1 MAEFTIACAIVLQ
14 RRLLEGDQ
22 GIKQGKYAAVREAL
36 LRDGL
41 QELSESCFGLIGLG
55 NIGREVARLARALGA
70 EVVYYTPRRKPPELE
85 ASLGVSYRSLPELLT
100 TADVVSLHL
109 PLTPETRHL
118 IGEPELRLMKGSA
131 LLINTSRGGLVDE
144 AALIRAIAQKQIAGA
159 AIDTFTVEPLP
170 PNYPFLNLPDEVKP
184 RLLLTPHLAGVTRQA
199 FARMLRN
206 AIENMARVARG
217 EPARHVVNGVSV
229 PRQHYS
235 RG

>member
-1 MAEFTIACAIVLQ
+1 M
-14 RRLLEGDQ
+14 
-22 GIKQGKYAAVREAL
+22 

-70 EVVYYTPRRKPPELE
+70 KVVYYTPRRKPPEVE

-109 PLTPETRHL
+109 PLTSETRHL